1 MGLPLQ
7 GLRVIDLTQDF
18 AGPFCT
24 MILSDLGAEVI
35 KIEKPGTGDETRA
48 WGPPFVD
55 GISYYFL
62 SLNRG
67 KKSVVLDLKT
77 HDGQRMIRKLIVDSD
92 IFVESSRPG
101 QMARFNL
108 DYPRLRR
115 LNKALVYASISSFG
129 QTGPYRNRLGYDLI
143 AFAMSGIMATTGE
156 EGRPSIRMS
165 VPVADIAAGHYAS
178 TAILAALSRRLV
190 TGRGDYIDI
199 SLHDSIVSWLTY
211 LASYYFATGKEPQ
224 RLGSAHP
231 SIVPYQAFRCKDK
244 DLVLAIG
251 NDHQWKN
258 FCNATG
264 LERLIADNR
273 FSTNPSRVRNRR
285 FLIPLLERMFRR
297 RKAEQWQRSL
307 VQAKVPA
314 TPVLSIRDLVR
325 DPQVRNRRMI
335 GRPDGD
341 VPHIGSPMRFY
352 KTKPKKTRPVPQ
364 LGQHTEEILSEL
376 GYSPKRYRSSTLGTL
391 RTKNLPNSLPGVRV
405 FSECLSDDST
415 TQSQLCGPLG

>member
-35 KIEKPGTGDETRA
+35 KIEKPDGGDETRA
-48 WGPPFVD
+48 WGPPFIN

-77 HDGQRMIRKLIVDSD
+77 REGQRIIRKLVVDSD

-101 QMARFNL
+101 QMSRFNL

-129 QTGPYRNRLGYDLI
+129 QTGPYRDRLGYDLI
-143 AFAMSGIMATTGE
+143 AFAMSGIMASTGE
-156 EGRPSIRMS
+156 KGRPPIRMS
-165 VPVADIAAGHYAS
+165 VPVADLAAGHYAS

-190 TGRGDYIDI
+190 TGRGDYIDL

-211 LASYYFATGKEPQ
+211 LASFYFATGKEPE

-231 SIVPYQAFRCKDK
+231 SIVPYQAFRCKVK
-244 DLVLAIG
+244 ELVLAVG
-251 NDHQWKN
+251 NDNQWRN
-258 FCNATG
+258 FCQAIG
-264 LERLIADNR
+264 LERLLADRR
-273 FSTNPSRVRNRR
+273 FSTNPSRVKNRHL
-285 FLIPLLERMFRR
+285 LIPVLQKTFLRR
-297 RKAEQWQRSL
+297 R
-307 VQAKVPA
+307 AKDWHKILSRANIPA
-314 TPVLSIRDLVR
+314 APVFSIRDVVH
-325 DPQVRNRRMI
+325 DPQVLSRRMI
-335 GRPDGD
+335 IGSNSK
-341 VPHIGSPMRFY
+341 VPRLGSPMRFY
-352 KTKPKKTRPVPQ
+352 RTRQKKTTYAPR
-364 LGQHTEEILSEL
+364 LGQHTTEIIDS
-376 GYSPKRYRSSTLGTL
+376 L
-391 RTKNLPNSLPGVRV
+391 RT
-405 FSECLSDDST
+405 
-415 TQSQLCGPLG
+415 

>member
-35 KIEKPGTGDETRA
+35 KIEKPDGGDETRA
-48 WGPPFVD
+48 WGPPFID

-67 KKSVVLDLKT
+67 KKSVVLDLKKREA
-77 HDGQRMIRKLIVDSD
+77 QKIVRKLVVDSD

-101 QMARFNL
+101 QMSRFNL
-108 DYPRLRR
+108 DYPKLRK

-129 QTGPYRNRLGYDLI
+129 QTGPYRDRLGYDI
-143 AFAMSGIMATTGE
+143 VAFAMSGIMSSTGE
-156 EGRPSIRMS
+156 EGRAPIRMS

-190 TGRGDYIDI
+190 TGRGDYIDL

-211 LASYYFATGKEPQ
+211 QASYYFATGREPQ

-231 SIVPYQAFRCKDK
+231 SIVPYEAFRCEDR
-244 DLVLAIG
+244 DLVLAVG

-258 FCNATG
+258 FCHVTG
-264 LERLIADNR
+264 LERLITDRR
-273 FSTNPSRVRNRR
+273 FSTNPARVKNRHL
-285 FLIPLLERMFRR
+285 LIPVLQQMFRR
-297 RKAEQWQRSL
+297 KKAKEWHRIL
-307 VQAKVPA
+307 VQAQVPA
-314 TPVLSIRDLVR
+314 TPVFNIRDVAR
-325 DPQVRNRRMI
+325 DPQIRNRRMI
-335 GRPDGD
+335 IRSDGD
-341 VPHIGSPMRFY
+341 VSHLGSPMRFY
-352 KTKPKKTRPVPQ
+352 ETKPKRTASAPQ
-364 LGQHTEEILSEL
+364 LGQHTREILAEL
-376 GYSPKRYRSSTLGTL
+376 
-391 RTKNLPNSLPGVRV
+391 
-405 FSECLSDDST
+405 
-415 TQSQLCGPLG
+415 

>member
-24 MILSDLGAEVI
+24 MTLSDLGAEVI
-35 KIEKPGTGDETRA
+35 KIEKPGGGDETRA
-48 WGPPFVD
+48 WGPPFID

-77 HDGQRMIRKLIVDSD
+77 REGQEIVRKLVVDAD

-108 DYPRLRR
+108 DYTRLRR
-115 LNKALVYASISSFG
+115 LNKAVVYASISSFG
-129 QTGPYRNRLGYDLI
+129 QTGPYRDRLGYDLI
-143 AFAMSGIMATTGE
+143 AFAMSGIMASTGE
-156 EGRPSIRMS
+156 QGRPPIRMS
-165 VPVADIAAGHYAS
+165 IPVADLAAGPYAS

-190 TGRGDYIDI
+190 TGRGDYIDL

-211 LASYYFATGKEPQ
+211 LSSYYFATGKEPE
-224 RLGSAHP
+224 RRGSAHP

-244 DLVLAIG
+244 DLVVAVG
-251 NDHQWKN
+251 NDHQWTN
-258 FCNATG
+258 FCHATG
-264 LERLIADNR
+264 LERLMADSR
-273 FSTNPSRVRNRR
+273 FSANPSRAKNRR
-285 FLIPLLERMFRR
+285 VLIPVLERMFRR
-297 RKAEQWQRSL
+297 RKAKEWQRLL

-314 TPVLSIRDLVR
+314 TPVFNIRDVLR

-335 GRPDGD
+335 VRSKEDP
-341 VPHIGSPMRFY
+341 PRLGSPMRFY
-352 KTKPKKTRPVPQ
+352 KTKPKKTTPAPQ
-364 LGQHTEEILSEL
+364 LGQHTREILAEL
-376 GYSPKRYRSSTLGTL
+376 
-391 RTKNLPNSLPGVRV
+391 
-405 FSECLSDDST
+405 
-415 TQSQLCGPLG
+415 

>member
-1 MGLPLQ
+1 MGLPLE

-48 WGPPFVD
+48 WGPPFIG

-67 KKSVVLDLKT
+67 KKSVVLDLKKNEA
-77 HDGQRMIRKLIVDSD
+77 QKIIRKLSVDAD

-129 QTGPYRNRLGYDLI
+129 QTGPYRDRLGYDLI
-143 AFAMSGIMATTGE
+143 AFAMSGIMASTGE
-156 EGRPSIRMS
+156 EGRPPIRMS
-165 VPVADIAAGHYAS
+165 VPVADLAAGHYAS

-190 TGRGDYIDI
+190 TGRGDYIDL

-231 SIVPYQAFRCKDK
+231 SIVPYQAFRCKDE
-244 DLVLAIG
+244 DVVLAIG
-251 NDHQWKN
+251 NDRQWTT
-258 FCNATG
+258 FCHAAG
-264 LERLIADNR
+264 LERLLADTR

-285 FLIPLLERMFRR
+285 VLIPVLERMFRR
-297 RKAEQWQRSL
+297 REAKEWQRIL
-307 VQAKVPA
+307 AQATVPA
-314 TPVLSIRDLVR
+314 TPVFSIRDLVR
-325 DPQVRNRRMI
+325 DPHVRNRRMI
-335 GRPDGD
+335 VSSKEDPPRL
-341 VPHIGSPMRFY
+341 GSPMRFHE
-352 KTKPKKTRPVPQ
+352 TKPKKTTPAPQ
-364 LGQHTEEILSEL
+364 LGQHTREILAEL
-376 GYSPKRYRSSTLGTL
+376 GCSS
-391 RTKNLPNSLPGVRV
+391 
-405 FSECLSDDST
+405 
-415 TQSQLCGPLG
+415 

>member
-1 MGLPLQ
+1 MGLPLE

-48 WGPPFVD
+48 WGPPFVN

-62 SLNRG
+62 SLNRR

-77 HDGQRMIRKLIVDSD
+77 RGAQRIIQKLVVDSD
-92 IFVESSRPG
+92 VFVESSRPG

-108 DYPRLRR
+108 DYPRLRKI
-115 LNKALVYASISSFG
+115 NKALVYASISSFG
-129 QTGPYRNRLGYDLI
+129 QTGPYRDKLGYDLI
-143 AFAMSGIMATTGE
+143 AFAMSGIMASTGE
-156 EGRPSIRMS
+156 VGRPHVRIS

-190 TGRGDYIDI
+190 TGTGDYIDL

-211 LASYYFATGKEPQ
+211 LASYYFATGKEPE

-231 SIVPYQAFRCKDK
+231 SIVPYQAFRCKDR

-251 NDHQWKN
+251 NDRQWAS
-258 FCNATG
+258 FCQAAG
-264 LERLIADNR
+264 LERLLADRR
-273 FSTNPSRVRNRR
+273 FSTNPSRVRNRQL
-285 FLIPLLERMFRR
+285 LIPVLQRVFRR
-297 RKAEQWQRSL
+297 KNAKEWQRIL

-314 TPVLSIRDLVR
+314 TS
-325 DPQVRNRRMI
+325 
-335 GRPDGD
+335 
-341 VPHIGSPMRFY
+341 
-352 KTKPKKTRPVPQ
+352 
-364 LGQHTEEILSEL
+364 
-376 GYSPKRYRSSTLGTL
+376 
-391 RTKNLPNSLPGVRV
+391 V
-405 FSECLSDDST
+405 FR
-415 TQSQLCGPLG
+415 

>member
-7 GLRVIDLTQDF
+7 GLRVVDLTQDF

-35 KIEKPGTGDETRA
+35 KIEKPGGGDETRA
-48 WGPPFVD
+48 WGPPFID

-77 HDGQRMIRKLIVDSD
+77 REGQEIVRKLVVDAD

-108 DYPRLRR
+108 DYTRLRR
-115 LNKALVYASISSFG
+115 LNKAVVYASISSFG
-129 QTGPYRNRLGYDLI
+129 QTGPYRDRLGYDLI
-143 AFAMSGIMATTGE
+143 AFAMSGIMASTGE
-156 EGRPSIRMS
+156 QGRPPIRMS
-165 VPVADIAAGHYAS
+165 IPVADLAAGHYAS

-190 TGRGDYIDI
+190 TGRGDYIDL

-211 LASYYFATGKEPQ
+211 LSSYYFATGKEPE
-224 RLGSAHP
+224 RRGSAHP

-251 NDHQWKN
+251 NDSQWTN
-258 FCNATG
+258 FCHATG
-264 LERLIADNR
+264 LERLITDRR
-273 FSTNPSRVRNRR
+273 FSTNPARVKNRHL
-285 FLIPLLERMFRR
+285 LIPALQQMFRR
-297 RKAEQWQRSL
+297 KKAKDWHKVL
-307 VQAKVPA
+307 VQAHVPA
-314 TPVLSIRDLVR
+314 TPVINIRDVVR

-335 GRPDGD
+335 IRSDGD
-341 VPHIGSPMRFY
+341 VSRLGSPMRFY
-352 KTKPKKTRPVPQ
+352 TTKPKKTTPAPQ
-364 LGQHTEEILSEL
+364 LGQHTAEILAEL
-376 GYSPKRYRSSTLGTL
+376 GHPSKEIEKL
-391 RTKNLPNSLPGVRV
+391 RTGHASG
-405 FSECLSDDST
+405 
-415 TQSQLCGPLG
+415 

>member
-1 MGLPLQ
+1 MNMGLPLE

-35 KIEKPGTGDETRA
+35 KIEKPGGGDETRA
-48 WGPPFVD
+48 WGPPFVN
-55 GISYYFL
+55 GVSYYFL

-67 KKSVVLDLKT
+67 KKSVVLDLKSPE
-77 HDGQRMIRKLIVDSD
+77 GQNIIRKLVVDAD

-129 QTGPYRNRLGYDLI
+129 QTGPYRDRLGYDLI
-143 AFAMSGIMATTGE
+143 VFAMSGIMATTGE
-156 EGRPSIRMS
+156 KGRPPIRMS

-190 TGRGDYIDI
+190 TGRGDYIDL

-251 NDHQWKN
+251 NDHQWTN
-258 FCNATG
+258 FCNAAG
-264 LERLIADNR
+264 LEKLLADRR
-273 FSTNPSRVRNRR
+273 FSTNPARVRNRR
-285 FLIPLLERMFRR
+285 FLIPILQRMFRR
-297 RKAEQWQRSL
+297 RQAKEWYRIL

-314 TPVLSIRDLVR
+314 TPVFNIQNVVR
-325 DPQVRNRRMI
+325 DPHVRNRRMI
-335 GRPDGD
+335 LSSTGGFPSL
-341 VPHIGSPMRFY
+341 GSPMRFY
-352 KTKPKKTRPVPQ
+352 ATRSMKKTSSPK
-364 LGQHTEEILSEL
+364 LGQHTTDILAEL
-376 GYSPKRYRSSTLGTL
+376 GYRSQAKSIS
-391 RTKNLPNSLPGVRV
+391 RPGY
-405 FSECLSDDST
+405 F
-415 TQSQLCGPLG
+415 PLHAET

>member
-1 MGLPLQ
+1 
-7 GLRVIDLTQDF
+7 
-18 AGPFCT
+18 

-48 WGPPFVD
+48 WSPPFID
-55 GISYYFL
+55 GISYYFQ

-77 HDGQRMIRKLIVDSD
+77 REAQQVIRKLVVDAD
-92 IFVESSRPG
+92 TFVESSRPG

-108 DYPRLRR
+108 EYPRLRR

-129 QTGPYRNRLGYDLI
+129 QTGPYRDRLGYDLI
-143 AFAMSGIMATTGE
+143 AFAMSGIMASTGE
-156 EGRPSIRMS
+156 AGRPPIRMS

-190 TGRGDYIDI
+190 TGTGDYIDI

-211 LASYYFATGKEPQ
+211 LAGYYFATGKEPQ

-231 SIVPYQAFRCKDK
+231 SIVPYQTFRCKDK

-264 LERLIADNR
+264 LERLITDNR

-314 TPVLSIRDLVR
+314 TPVLSVRDVVR

-335 GRPDGD
+335 ISSDGN
-341 VPHIGSPMRFY
+341 VPHLGSPIRFY
-352 KTKPKKTRPVPQ
+352 KTKPKKTRPAPQ
-364 LGQHTEEILSEL
+364 LGQHTTEIFAEVDGSARSVEQLKAGL
-376 GYSPKRYRSSTLGTL
+376 RRLPKSTASLHQD
-391 RTKNLPNSLPGVRV
+391 KNSCI
-405 FSECLSDDST
+405 S
-415 TQSQLCGPLG
+415 